1 MATIKWYDICDSRK
15 KWRVL
20 NFFLGGRGIG
30 KTYSAFSYAFN
41 HDLKFLYV
49 RSTDTQIKV
58 CLTPDKGN
66 PFKKWAADHKRA
78 IYIRR
83 SEDVSDIVEALDA
96 ETERV
101 WGYACA
107 LSTFE
112 NLRGVDFQDIDLI
125 IYDEFIQIKTLNFDA
140 FRAFLNMYESVNRNR
155 ELEGREAVRV
165 MFLANTQELMNP
177 ILFGFD
183 LVREIEQMK
192 LTGQKKFSRGD
203 IYVELCDSEV
213 SAAKE
218 QSVLYRNLKPD
229 DAYLEEAIKNNFSRN
244 DFSGIKK
251 PKNLKE
257 WKPLC
262 MIDEV
267 TIYRH
272 KSRQE
277 FYCTQSINNK
287 VNRFNSKNQRGL
299 FFRSY
304 GGQMQLAYGFGTL
317 FCDSFMTRAFMLSVL
332 NLD

>member
-1 MATIKWYDICDSRK
+1 MIKWYDICDSRK

-41 HDLKFLYV
+41 NDLKFLYV

-66 PFKKWAADHKRA
+66 PFKKWAADHKRT

-96 ETERV
+96 EQEKV

-140 FRAFLNMYESVNRNR
+140 FRSFLNMYESVNRNR
-155 ELEGREAVRV
+155 ELEGREPVRV

-183 LVREIEQMK
+183 LVRDIEQMK
-192 LTGQKKFSRGD
+192 IAGQKRFSRGD

-218 QSVLYRNLKPD
+218 KSVLYRNLKPD
-229 DAYLEEAIKNNFSRN
+229 DAYLEEAIKNSFSRN

-272 KSRQE
+272 KSRSE
-277 FYCTQSINNK
+277 LYCTQSICNK

-304 GGQMQLAYGFGTL
+304 GGQMQLAYGLGTL
-317 FCDSFMTRAFMLSVL
+317 FCDSFMTRAFILSVL

>member
-1 MATIKWYDICDSRK
+1 MIKWYDICDSRK

-41 HDLKFLYV
+41 NDLKFLYV

-83 SEDVSDIVEALDA
+83 SEDVSDIVEELYA
-96 ETERV
+96 ETEKV

-140 FRAFLNMYESVNRNR
+140 FRSFLNMYESVNRNR
-155 ELEGREAVRV
+155 ELEGREPVRV

-183 LVREIEQMK
+183 LVREIEQVK
-192 LTGQKKFSRGD
+192 ITGQKKFSRGD

-218 QSVLYRNLKPD
+218 KSVLYRNLKPD

-262 MIDEV
+262 MIDDV

-272 KSRQE
+272 KSRSE
-277 FYCTQSINNK
+277 FYCAQSICNK

-304 GGQMQLAYGFGTL
+304 GGQMQLAYGLGTL
-317 FCDSFMTRAFMLSVL
+317 FCDSFMTRAFVLSVL